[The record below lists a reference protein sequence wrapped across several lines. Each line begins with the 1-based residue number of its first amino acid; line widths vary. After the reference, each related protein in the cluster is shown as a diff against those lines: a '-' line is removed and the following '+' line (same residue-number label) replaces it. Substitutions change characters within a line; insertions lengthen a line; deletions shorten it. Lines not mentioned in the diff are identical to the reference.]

1 MTKRVH
7 KIKNQPIPLAC
18 LSTHV
23 QSMESTLEAKLAKRS
38 KPVMAYLLVNWDSD
52 DSVSVISQKVKGI
65 TSREGLK
72 VSFKWPGKGIYDG
85 TILATSGR
93 LSYNFIVSYDS

>member
-23 QSMESTLEAKLAKRS
+23 QSMESTLEAKLVKRS
-38 KPVMAYLLVNWDSD
+38 KPVMAYLLVNLDSD
-52 DSVSVISQKVKGI
+52 DSVSVISYVKGERNYI
-65 TSREGLK
+65 SRRAK
-72 VSFKWPGKGIYDG
+72 NVFQMARKGNI
-85 TILATSGR
+85 
-93 LSYNFIVSYDS
+93 